1 MSRTMRV
8 AVFTGTGGPDVIR
21 IEQRPVPDPG
31 HGEVL
36 VRVHASAMNRA
47 DVLQRQGRYPPPAGA
62 SPDVAGMEFA
72 GTVAALGTG
81 AQRWQLGDR
90 VFGLISGGAHADYVV
105 VHAATLAV
113 VPRALSWTEAGATPE
128 AFITAHDALEQAA
141 AREGDFVLIHAV
153 ASGVGLA
160 ALQLVRAR
168 RATPLG
174 TSRSADKL
182 ERARALGLAAG
193 LDVRGGV
200 AELAKW
206 VLAQTGEH
214 GADIALDLVGGEYV
228 AATIASLA
236 MKGRLMLIGTLAGS
250 EATIPLHLVLR
261 RRVTV
266 RGTVLRS
273 RGFDE
278 RAHDARVFER
288 DVVPLLMDGT
298 VRPIVDTVVPL
309 DQVAEAHRIVEM
321 NRTFGKVVIRMTDL
335 EE

>member
-1 MSRTMRV
+1 MSRTMRA
-8 AVFTGTGGPDVIR
+8 AVFVGSGGPEVIR

-47 DVLQRQGRYPPPAGA
+47 DVLQRQGRYPPPPGA

-72 GTVAALGTG
+72 GTVDALGNG
-81 AQRWQLGDR
+81 ARRWQRGDR

-105 VHAATLAV
+105 AHSAILAA
-113 VPRALSWTEAGATPE
+113 VPQALSWSEAGATPE
-128 AFITAHDALEQAA
+128 AFITAHDALEQAG

-168 RATPLG
+168 RATVLG
-174 TSRSADKL
+174 TSRNKDKL
-182 ERARALGLAAG
+182 DRARALGLHAG
-193 LDVRGGV
+193 LDVHAGLS
-200 AELAKW
+200 ELTEW
-206 VLAQTGEH
+206 VLAETRDH
-214 GADIALDLVGGEYV
+214 GADVALDLVGGEYV
-228 AATIASLA
+228 PATIASLA

-250 EATIPLHLVLR
+250 EAGVPLHLVLR
-261 RRVTV
+261 RRLTI

-288 DVVPLLMDGT
+288 DVVPLLMDHT
-298 VRPIVDTVVPL
+298 VRPVIDTVVSL
-309 DQVAEAHRIVEM
+309 DHIDEAHRMVET
-321 NRTFGKVVIRMTDL
+321 NRTFGKVVIRMTDH
-335 EE
+335 EA

>member
-8 AVFTGTGGPDVIR
+8 AVFTGAGGPEVIR

-47 DVLQRQGRYPPPAGA
+47 DVLQRQGRYPPPPGA

-72 GTVAALGTG
+72 GTVDALGTG
-81 AQRWQLGDR
+81 AQRWHIGDR
-90 VFGLISGGAHADYVV
+90 VFGLISAGAHADYVV
-105 VHAATLAV
+105 VHGATLAA
-113 VPRALSWTEAGATPE
+113 VPQALSWSEAGATPE

-182 ERARALGLAAG
+182 ERARALGLTAG

-298 VRPIVDTVVPL
+298 VRPIVDTVVSL

-321 NRTFGKVVIRMTDL
+321 NRTFGKVVIRMTDI